1 MEPQLFILPDS
12 EAGPD
17 GDADAAD
24 GRSPQIDMERTSD
37 APAAEALPPPVEF
50 SPPPR
55 WRLDD
60 RTKAIGRRGIAQARA
75 ALRAATQA
83 AAEQDRSAA

>member
-1 MEPQLFILPDS
+1 MEPQLFILPEVEAGS
-12 EAGPD
+12 EADPE
-17 GDADAAD
+17 AD
-24 GRSPQIDMERTSD
+24 G
-37 APAAEALPPPVEF
+37 PADGPAESAAGHPPVEF
-50 SPPPR
+50 TPPPR

-60 RTKAIGRRGIAQARA
+60 RTRAVGRQGIAKARA